1 MEQGLPAAERVT
13 PEPCRWCGDRHGPLC
28 PYVKSYEF
36 SDGSANPEA
45 LGKVT
50 RVEFFSPVDLFGPQR
65 GQPSAETPAG
75 DYPRKKASE

>member
-28 PYVKSYEF
+28 PYVKSLDFAEF
-36 SDGSANPEA
+36 SNHI
-45 LGKVT
+45 T